1 MKKTLCIPII
11 ALCLF
16 FGTMTM
22 VASAYATPESIVAAG
37 RVYVSSVTYDPAV
50 FFTGDVGTVTVEVT
64 NGNTDQG
71 IVVNH
76 ATLSEISNNIR
87 LMSGSYDYS
96 SNIGPGK
103 TQTFTFSVEGDG
115 KDGTYYPIF
124 SLSFRDADNLWYKT
138 MVQIDNTPLVVTI
151 LDKPDAFTQGRKKAM
166 NVQVANPRKNDV
178 SGVLLEVSGTGIT
191 STPSKIF
198 IGDLASGANK
208 TVNVA
213 ITPDQ
218 PTTLV
223 ITVQYANGN
232 NIHKET
238 IDLPIVFGTDKKQ
251 ANPVVSNIQVKSDAG
266 IYHITGD
273 VTNAGLE
280 TANAVMVTTLPPAI
294 PQDPYR
300 IYVVGALKP
309 DDFGSFE
316 VTFSGENGASIPL
329 QLSYK
334 DADGNIITS
343 TYDVKVSSFASNS
356 QKNDLPLLP
365 IIAVII
371 IVAGFVGGW
380 VIYLRRNKK

>member
-1 MKKTLCIPII
+1 MKHTLFIPLI
-11 ALCLF
+11 ALCLLC
-16 FGTMTM
+16 GTMVSVT
-22 VASAYATPESIVAAG
+22 SAYGTPESIIAAG

-50 FFTGDVGTVTVEVT
+50 FFTGDVGTVTFEVT

-71 IVVNH
+71 VVVNH
-76 ATLSEISNNIR
+76 ATLSEINNNIK
-87 LMSGSYDYS
+87 LISGSYDYS
-96 SNIGPGK
+96 SNIGPDQ
-103 TQTFTFSVEGDG
+103 TQTFTFSVEADG
-115 KDGTYYPIF
+115 RDGTYYPTF

-151 LDKPDAFTQGRKKAM
+151 LDKPDAFTQGRKKTM

-178 SGVLLEVSGTGIT
+178 YSVLLEISGTGIT

-198 IGDLASGANK
+198 IGELASGANK

-223 ITVQYANGN
+223 ITVHYANGD
-232 NIHKET
+232 NIHKVT
-238 IDLPIVFGTDKKQ
+238 TDLPIIFGTDKKQ

-280 TANAVMVTTLPPAI
+280 TANAVMVTTLSPAI

-300 IYVVGALKP
+300 TYVVGALKP

-343 TYDVKVSSFASNS
+343 TYDVKVSSLTNNS
-356 QKNDLPLLP
+356 QKNGLPLLP
-365 IIAVII
+365 IVAVVII
-371 IVAGFVGGW
+371 LAVFVGGW
-380 VIYLRRNKK
+380 VMYLRRNKK

>member
-1 MKKTLCIPII
+1 MIV
-11 ALCLF
+11 
-16 FGTMTM
+16 GT
-22 VASAYATPESIVAAG
+22 SAYVTPESIISAG
-37 RVYVSSVTYDPAV
+37 KVYVSSVTYDPAV
-50 FFTGDVGTVTVEVT
+50 FFTGDVGTVIFEVT

-71 IVVNH
+71 VVVNH
-76 ATLSEISNNIR
+76 ATFSDIDNNIK
-87 LMSGSYDYS
+87 LTSGSYDYS

-103 TQTFTFSVEGDG
+103 TQTFTFSVEADG
-115 KDGTYYPIF
+115 RDGTYYPTF

-151 LDKPDAFTQGRKKAM
+151 LDKPDAFTEGRKKTM

-178 SGVLLEVSGTGIT
+178 YNVLLEISGSGIT

-198 IGDLASGANK
+198 IGELASGANK

-223 ITVQYANGN
+223 MTVYYANGD
-232 NIHKET
+232 NIHKLTTE
-238 IDLPIVFGTDKKQ
+238 LPIVFGTDKKQ

-280 TANAVMVTTLPPAI
+280 TANAVMVTTLPPAV

-300 IYVVGALKP
+300 TYVVGALKP

-316 VTFSGENGASIPL
+316 VTFSGQNGASIPL

-343 TYDVKVSSFASNS
+343 TYDVKVSSLANNS
-356 QKNDLPLLP
+356 QKNGLPLLP

-371 IVAGFVGGW
+371 ILAVFVGGW
-380 VIYLRRNKK
+380 VIYLRRNKT

>member
-1 MKKTLCIPII
+1 MKKTLFIPII

-16 FGTMTM
+16 FGTMTIA
-22 VASAYATPESIVAAG
+22 ASAYVTPESIVAAG
-37 RVYVSSVTYDPAV
+37 RVYVSSVTYDPTV
-50 FFTGDVGTVTVEVT
+50 FFTDDAGTVVFEVT

-71 IVVNH
+71 VVVNH
-76 ATLSEISNNIR
+76 ATLSETNHNIR
-87 LMSGSYDYS
+87 LTSGTYDYS

-103 TQTFTFSVEGDG
+103 TQTFTFSVKADG
-115 KDGTYYPIF
+115 RDGTYYPTF
-124 SLSFRDADNLWYKT
+124 SLSLRDADNLWYKT

-151 LDKPDAFTQGRKKAM
+151 LDKPDAFTQGRKKTM

-178 SGVLLEVSGTGIT
+178 YSLLLEISGTGIT

-198 IGDLASGANK
+198 IGELVANANK
-208 TVNVA
+208 TINVA

-218 PTTLV
+218 PTMLV
-223 ITVQYANGN
+223 ITVYYANGD
-232 NIHKET
+232 NIHKATTE
-238 IDLPIVFGTDKKQ
+238 LPIVFGTDKKQ
-251 ANPVVSNIQVKSDAG
+251 ANPVVSNIQVKSDNG
-266 IYHITGD
+266 IYHVTGD

-280 TANAVMVTTLPPAI
+280 TANAVMVTTLSPAV

-300 IYVVGALKP
+300 TYVVGALKP

-316 VTFSGENGASIPL
+316 VTFFAQNGSSIPI

-343 TYDVKVSSFASNS
+343 TYDVTLSSLPTSS
-356 QKNDLPLLP
+356 QKSDLPILP
-365 IIAVII
+365 IVVVVII
-371 IVAGFVGGW
+371 VGVFSGGW

>member
-1 MKKTLCIPII
+1 MKHTLFIPLITLCL
-11 ALCLF
+11 LCGILIG
-16 FGTMTM
+16 GT
-22 VASAYATPESIVAAG
+22 SAYGTPESIAAAG
-37 RVYVSSVTYDPAV
+37 KVYISNVTYNPGV
-50 FFTGDVGTVTVEVT
+50 FFTGDTGTVSFEVT

-71 IVVNH
+71 VVVNH
-76 ATLSEISNNIR
+76 ATYSDQQINLI
-87 LMSGSYDYS
+87 SGSYDYS

-103 TQTFTFSVEGDG
+103 TRKFDFTIVPDVPE
-115 KDGTYYPIF
+115 GTYYPTF
-124 SLSFRDADNLWYKT
+124 SLSFRDADSLYHRALVK
-138 MVQIDNTPLVVTI
+138 VDNTPLELTD
-151 LDKPDAFTQGRKKAM
+151 LDQPDTFTQGKKDTIA
-166 NVQVANPRKNDV
+166 VKVVNPRQNEVKN
-178 SGVLLEVSGTGIT
+178 VLLEVSGPGAVVA
-191 STPSKIF
+191 PSKTF
-198 IGDLASGANK
+198 IGELGAGESKSVNF
-208 TVNVA
+208 TV
-213 ITPDQ
+213 TPDQ
-218 PTTLV
+218 PTTLSL
-223 ITVQYANGN
+223 TVKYNNGDN
-232 NIHKET
+232 LHKVT
-238 IDLPIVFGTDKKQ
+238 MNLPITFGTAKKQ

-329 QLSYK
+329 QLSFK

-380 VIYLRRNKK
+380 IIYLKRNKK

>member
-1 MKKTLCIPII
+1 MKKTLFIPIL

-16 FGTMTM
+16 FGTMTI

-37 RVYVSSVTYDPAV
+37 KVYVSSVTYDPAV
-50 FFTGDVGTVTVEVT
+50 FFTDDVGTVIFEVT

-71 IVVNH
+71 VVVNH
-76 ATLSEISNNIR
+76 ATFSDINNNIR
-87 LMSGSYDYS
+87 LTSGTYDYP

-103 TQTFTFSVEGDG
+103 TQTFTFSVKADG
-115 KDGTYYPIF
+115 RDGTYYPTF
-124 SLSFRDADNLWYKT
+124 SLSFRDADSLWYKT

-151 LDKPDAFTQGRKKAM
+151 LDKPDAFTQGRKKTM

-178 SGVLLEVSGTGIT
+178 YSILLEISGTGIT

-198 IGDLASGANK
+198 IGELGWGANK

-223 ITVQYANGN
+223 ITVYYANGD
-232 NIHKET
+232 NIHKVAT
-238 IDLPIVFGTDKKQ
+238 DLPIVFGTDKKQ
-251 ANPVVSNIQVKSDAG
+251 ANPVVSNIQVKSDG
-266 IYHITGD
+266 GVYHITGD

-280 TANAVMVTTLPPAI
+280 TANAVMVTTLLPAV

-300 IYVVGALKP
+300 TYVVGALKP

-316 VTFSGENGASIPL
+316 VTFSGENGSSIPI

-343 TYDVKVSSFASNS
+343 TYDVKVSSLANNS
-356 QKNDLPLLP
+356 QKTDLPLLP
-365 IIAVII
+365 ILAVVII
-371 IVAGFVGGW
+371 LAVFVGGW
-380 VIYLRRNKK
+380 VIYLKRNKK